1 MFPFLNFLKINHIP
15 KKSWSS
21 DSPLNFKPKYK
32 TLLFLSLGLFCF
44 GLGEALLLISS
55 TGNSPWLV
63 LSEGLSLKT
72 GLTVGSSTFLISF
85 VVLFFWIFLKQK
97 PGIGTILNTFII
109 AAVIDLTSY
118 FFDPPSSIFFQY
130 FLSIISVLLVGFGS
144 GIYLVANLGPGPRD
158 GLMTGLTR
166 VTGYPISLVRA
177 SLEITVVLVGWYLGG
192 TLGLGTLIFAFGI
205 GPAVSFGLY
214 VVNKIGI

>member
-15 KKSWSS
+15 KKTWSS
-21 DSPLNFKPKYK
+21 ESPLNFKPKYK

-72 GLTVGSSTFLISF
+72 GLTVGSSTFIISF
-85 VVLFFWIFLKQK
+85 IVLFFWIFLKQK

-118 FFDPPSSIFFQY
+118 FFDPPSLPSPSSWPSPHSPSSHQK
-130 FLSIISVLLVGFGS
+130 VL
-144 GIYLVANLGPGPRD
+144 IP
-158 GLMTGLTR
+158 
-166 VTGYPISLVRA
+166 
-177 SLEITVVLVGWYLGG
+177 
-192 TLGLGTLIFAFGI
+192 
-205 GPAVSFGLY
+205 
-214 VVNKIGI
+214 